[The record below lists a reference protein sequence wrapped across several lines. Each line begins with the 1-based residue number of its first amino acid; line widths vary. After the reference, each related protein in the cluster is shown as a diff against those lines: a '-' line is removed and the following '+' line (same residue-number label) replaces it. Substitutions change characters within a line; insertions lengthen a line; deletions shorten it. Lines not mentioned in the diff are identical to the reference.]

1 MEIKIPKEIRDYQE
15 SIYFGLSTRQFIF
28 SIIAIVVAI
37 GVYFSLRNILGT
49 ETVSW
54 VCILCA
60 APFAAMGFFRY
71 NGLSFERFI
80 VVWIRSQILMPQ
92 RLIYQAENLFA
103 KAIHPDRLK
112 GDKHTC
118 SKT

>member
-15 SIYFGLSTRQFIF
+15 SIFFGLSVRQFFF
-28 SIIAIVVAI
+28 STLAI
-37 GVYFSLRNILGT
+37 GVAVGVYFLLREPLGF

-71 NGLSFERFI
+71 NGLSFEQFI
-80 VVWIRSQILMPQ
+80 LVLIRSEFLMPKH
-92 RLIYQAENLFA
+92 LPFKAENFYELA
-103 KAIHPDRLK
+103 MRQNPRKDNR
-112 GDKHTC
+112 
-118 SKT
+118 SS

>member
-15 SIYFGLSTRQFIF
+15 SIFFGLSARQFIF
-28 SIIAIVVAI
+28 SILAIVVAV
-37 GVYFSLRNILGT
+37 GVYFLLREPLGF

-71 NGLSFERFI
+71 NGLSFEQFV
-80 VVWIRSQILMPQ
+80 VVWIQAEFLMPKH
-92 RLIYQAENLFA
+92 LLFKADNIYEMALRQNPRKE
-103 KAIHPDRLK
+103 
-112 GDKHTC
+112 KH
-118 SKT
+118 SS

>member
-15 SIYFGLSTRQFIF
+15 SIFFGLSARQFIF
-28 SIIAIVVAI
+28 SLLAIVVAV
-37 GVYFSLRNILGT
+37 GVYFLLREPLGF

-71 NGLSFERFI
+71 NGLNFEQFV
-80 VVWIRSQILMPQ
+80 VVWIRAEFLMPKH
-92 RLIYQAENLFA
+92 LLFKAENFYEMALCQYQR
-103 KAIHPDRLK
+103 KEKR
-112 GDKHTC
+112 
-118 SKT
+118 SS